1 MQVFALGTNCSGC
14 LGLGDLQ
21 STIEPRRIDV
31 LSGKKIVSLS
41 YGTGPHVVIAT
52 ADGEVYAWGHNGYS
66 QLGNGTTNHGLTP
79 ALVSTNLLNK
89 RVTEVACGSHHTIAL
104 TSDGEVYA
112 WGYNNSG
119 QVGSGSTANQPTPR
133 RVSSCLQSKVVINI
147 ACGQLC
153 SMAVLDNGE
162 IYGWGYNCNGQL
174 GLGNNGNQQTPCRI
188 AALQG
193 VNIVQVACG
202 YAHTLALTD
211 EGFVYAWGANSYGQL
226 GTGNKSNQALP
237 TLINTDKE
245 RMVEVAACHTSHTS
259 AAKTQSGQILMWGQC
274 RGQAVSSPH
283 LTHFSS
289 TDDVFACFAT
299 PAVTWHL
306 LSVDGDDYMT
316 VAQSLKKEFDSPE
329 ISDLKFLVD
338 GKCIYVHKAL
348 LKISFCIPA
357 LCPLAPSGGRSQ
369 AVCTI
374 NMIYGWGYN
383 CNGQLGL
390 GNNGNQQTPCRIA
403 ALQGVNI
410 VQVACG
416 YAHTLALTDEGFV
429 YAWGANSYGQLGT
442 GNKSNQA
449 LPTLINTDKERMV
462 EVAACHTSHTS
473 AAKTQSG
480 QILMWGQCRG
490 QAVSSPHL
498 THFSSTDDVF
508 ACFATPAVTWHLL
521 SVDGDDYMTV
531 AQSLKKEFDSPEI
544 SDLKF
549 LVDGKCIYVHKALL
563 KIRCEHFRTL
573 LNETDEDAIEIN
585 QFSYLVYRAFL
596 EYLYTDTINLP
607 PEDAIGLLDL
617 ATFYRETRLKRL
629 CQETIKRGISEEN
642 AITLLSAAV
651 KYEAKDL
658 EEFCFKF
665 CVNHLTAVTQ
675 TQAFADMDHD
685 LLKNFISK
693 ASRYGAF
700 KN

>member
-1 MQVFALGTNCSGC
+1 TEDQTSRFYSIDSCLSSMLDVGKWPVFALLPPEELRLIRQACVFGSAANEALYVTVNDEVFALGTNCSGC

-31 LSGKKIVSLS
+31 LCGKKIVSLS

-79 ALVSTNLLNK
+79 ALVSTNLLSK

-104 TSDGEVYA
+104 TTDGEVYA

-133 RVSSCLQSKVVINI
+133 RVSSCLQNKVVVNI

-237 TLINTDKE
+237 TPINTDKE
-245 RMVEVAACHTSHTS
+245 RIVEVAACHTSHTS
-259 AAKTQSGQILMWGQC
+259 AAKTQSGQVLMWGQC
-274 RGQAVSSPH
+274 RGQAVASPH

-306 LSVDGDDYMT
+306 LSVDGDDYLT
-316 VAQSLKKEFDSPE
+316 VAQSLKKEFDSPD

-338 GKCIYVHKAL
+338 GKCIH
-348 LKISFCIPA
+348 
-357 LCPLAPSGGRSQ
+357 
-369 AVCTI
+369 
-374 NMIYGWGYN
+374 
-383 CNGQLGL
+383 
-390 GNNGNQQTPCRIA
+390 
-403 ALQGVNI
+403 
-410 VQVACG
+410 
-416 YAHTLALTDEGFV
+416 
-429 YAWGANSYGQLGT
+429 
-442 GNKSNQA
+442 
-449 LPTLINTDKERMV
+449 
-462 EVAACHTSHTS
+462 
-473 AAKTQSG
+473 
-480 QILMWGQCRG
+480 
-490 QAVSSPHL
+490 
-498 THFSSTDDVF
+498 
-508 ACFATPAVTWHLL
+508 
-521 SVDGDDYMTV
+521 
-531 AQSLKKEFDSPEI
+531 
-544 SDLKF
+544 
-549 LVDGKCIYVHKALL
+549 VHKALL

-573 LNETDEDAIEIN
+573 LNETDQDAIEIH

-651 KYEAKDL
+651 KYEARDL

>member
-1 MQVFALGTNCSGC
+1 MLDVGKWPVFALLPPEELRLIRQACVFGSAANEALYVTVNDEVFALGTNCSGC

-31 LSGKKIVSLS
+31 LCGKKIVSLS

-52 ADGEVYAWGHNGYS
+52 ADGEVFAWGHNGYS

-79 ALVSTNLLNK
+79 ALVSTNLLSK
-89 RVTEVACGSHHTIAL
+89 RVTDVACGSHHTIAL
-104 TSDGEVYA
+104 TTDGEVYA

-133 RVSSCLQSKVVINI
+133 RVSSCLQNKVVVNI

-211 EGFVYAWGANSYGQL
+211 EGLVYAWGANSYGQL

-237 TLINTDKE
+237 TLINTEKE

-259 AAKTQSGQILMWGQC
+259 AAKTQSGQVLMWGQC
-274 RGQAVSSPH
+274 RGQAVASPH

-306 LSVDGDDYMT
+306 LSVDGDDYLT

-338 GKCIYVHKAL
+338 GKCIH
-348 LKISFCIPA
+348 
-357 LCPLAPSGGRSQ
+357 
-369 AVCTI
+369 
-374 NMIYGWGYN
+374 
-383 CNGQLGL
+383 
-390 GNNGNQQTPCRIA
+390 
-403 ALQGVNI
+403 
-410 VQVACG
+410 
-416 YAHTLALTDEGFV
+416 
-429 YAWGANSYGQLGT
+429 
-442 GNKSNQA
+442 
-449 LPTLINTDKERMV
+449 
-462 EVAACHTSHTS
+462 
-473 AAKTQSG
+473 
-480 QILMWGQCRG
+480 
-490 QAVSSPHL
+490 
-498 THFSSTDDVF
+498 
-508 ACFATPAVTWHLL
+508 
-521 SVDGDDYMTV
+521 
-531 AQSLKKEFDSPEI
+531 
-544 SDLKF
+544 
-549 LVDGKCIYVHKALL
+549 VHKALL
-563 KIRCEHFRTL
+563 KIRCEHFRAL
-573 LNETDEDAIEIN
+573 LNETEEDAIEIH

-596 EYLYTDTINLP
+596 EYLYTDTISLP
-607 PEDAIGLLDL
+607 PEDAIGKSMLRSTGEHWQESVQDSSDPTVSSVLSSFCAGLLDL
-617 ATFYRETRLKRL
+617 ATFYREMRLKRL

-651 KYEAKDL
+651 KYEARDL

-675 TQAFADMDHD
+675 TQAFANMDHD

>member
-1 MQVFALGTNCSGC
+1 MAGSMLDVGKWPVFALLPPEELRLIRQACVFGSAGNEAIYVTVNDEVFALGTNCSGC
-14 LGLGDLQ
+14 LGLGDVQ
-21 STIEPRRIDV
+21 STIEPRRVDV
-31 LSGKKIVSLS
+31 LCGKKIVSLS

-79 ALVSTNLLNK
+79 AQVSTNLLNK
-89 RVTEVACGSHHTIAL
+89 KVTEVACGSHHTIAR
-104 TSDGEVYA
+104 TTEGEVYA

-133 RVSSCLQSKVVINI
+133 RVSSCLQNKVVVNI

-162 IYGWGYNCNGQL
+162 TYGWGYNCNGQL

-193 VNIVQVACG
+193 INIVQIACG

-211 EGFVYAWGANSYGQL
+211 EGFLYAWGANSYGQL
-226 GTGNKSNQALP
+226 GTGNKSNQAVPVLVSM
-237 TLINTDKE
+237 DKE
-245 RMVEVAACHTSHTS
+245 RLVEVAACHTSHTS
-259 AAKTQSGQILMWGQC
+259 AAKTQSGQVLMWGQC
-274 RGQAVSSPH
+274 RGQAVATPH
-283 LTHFSS
+283 LTHFAS

-306 LSVDGDDYMT
+306 LTVDGDDYLT

-338 GKCIYVHKAL
+338 GKCIH
-348 LKISFCIPA
+348 
-357 LCPLAPSGGRSQ
+357 
-369 AVCTI
+369 
-374 NMIYGWGYN
+374 
-383 CNGQLGL
+383 
-390 GNNGNQQTPCRIA
+390 
-403 ALQGVNI
+403 
-410 VQVACG
+410 
-416 YAHTLALTDEGFV
+416 
-429 YAWGANSYGQLGT
+429 
-442 GNKSNQA
+442 
-449 LPTLINTDKERMV
+449 
-462 EVAACHTSHTS
+462 
-473 AAKTQSG
+473 
-480 QILMWGQCRG
+480 
-490 QAVSSPHL
+490 
-498 THFSSTDDVF
+498 
-508 ACFATPAVTWHLL
+508 
-521 SVDGDDYMTV
+521 
-531 AQSLKKEFDSPEI
+531 
-544 SDLKF
+544 
-549 LVDGKCIYVHKALL
+549 VHKALL
-563 KIRCEHFRTL
+563 KIRCEHFRAL
-573 LNETDEDAIEIN
+573 LNETDEESIEIH

-596 EYLYTDTINLP
+596 EYLYTDTINLQ

-629 CQETIKRGISEEN
+629 CQEAIKRGISEEN

-651 KYEAKDL
+651 KYEARDL

-675 TQAFADMDHD
+675 TQAFAEMDHD

>member
-1 MQVFALGTNCSGC
+1 PHCNVLEKLSVSRHMLESILGPVPGCCLGCCMLDVGKWPVFALLPPEELRLIRQACVFGSAANEALYVTVNDEVFALGTNCSGC

-31 LSGKKIVSLS
+31 LCGKKIVSLS

-52 ADGEVYAWGHNGYS
+52 ADGEVFAWGHNGYS

-79 ALVSTNLLNK
+79 ALVSTNLLSK
-89 RVTEVACGSHHTIAL
+89 RVTDVACGSHHTIAL
-104 TSDGEVYA
+104 TTDGEVYA

-133 RVSSCLQSKVVINI
+133 RVSSCLQNKVVVNI

-211 EGFVYAWGANSYGQL
+211 EGLVYAWGANSYGQL

-237 TLINTDKE
+237 TLINTEKE

-259 AAKTQSGQILMWGQC
+259 AAKTQSGQVLMWGQC
-274 RGQAVSSPH
+274 RGQAVASPH

-306 LSVDGDDYMT
+306 LSVDGDDYLT

-338 GKCIYVHKAL
+338 GKCIH
-348 LKISFCIPA
+348 
-357 LCPLAPSGGRSQ
+357 
-369 AVCTI
+369 
-374 NMIYGWGYN
+374 
-383 CNGQLGL
+383 
-390 GNNGNQQTPCRIA
+390 
-403 ALQGVNI
+403 
-410 VQVACG
+410 
-416 YAHTLALTDEGFV
+416 
-429 YAWGANSYGQLGT
+429 
-442 GNKSNQA
+442 
-449 LPTLINTDKERMV
+449 
-462 EVAACHTSHTS
+462 
-473 AAKTQSG
+473 
-480 QILMWGQCRG
+480 
-490 QAVSSPHL
+490 
-498 THFSSTDDVF
+498 
-508 ACFATPAVTWHLL
+508 
-521 SVDGDDYMTV
+521 
-531 AQSLKKEFDSPEI
+531 
-544 SDLKF
+544 
-549 LVDGKCIYVHKALL
+549 VHKALL
-563 KIRCEHFRTL
+563 KIRCEHFRAL
-573 LNETDEDAIEIN
+573 LNETEEDAIEIH

-596 EYLYTDTINLP
+596 EYLYTDTISLP

-617 ATFYRETRLKRL
+617 ATFYREMRLKRL

-651 KYEAKDL
+651 KYEARDL

-675 TQAFADMDHD
+675 TQAFANMDHD

>member
-1 MQVFALGTNCSGC
+1 MGESDRCAKSSPAHPKDSQSSMLDVGKWPVFALLPPEELRLIRQACVFGTAANEAIYVTVNDEMFALGTNCSGC
-14 LGLGDLQ
+14 LGLGDVQ
-21 STIEPRRIDV
+21 STIEPRRIDS
-31 LSGKKIVSLS
+31 LCGKKIISLS

-52 ADGEVYAWGHNGYS
+52 ADRDNPANGSPIISTVRYRGSAAQGKRREASKVRWAEDGKRSRGVSEESGRRRYVAGAAYTRPRMNTHNNGPREWRVEAMTASEGGVAGGFLTTEGEVYAWGHNGYS
-66 QLGNGTTNHGLTP
+66 QLGNGTTNHGLIP
-79 ALVSTNLLNK
+79 ALVSTNLINK

-104 TSDGEVYA
+104 TTEGEVYA

-133 RVSSCLQSKVVINI
+133 RVSSCLQNKVVVNI

-193 VNIVQVACG
+193 INVVQVACG

-211 EGFVYAWGANSYGQL
+211 EGFVYAWGANAYGQL

-237 TLINTDKE
+237 TLINMDKE

-259 AAKTQSGQILMWGQC
+259 AAKTQSGQVLMWGQC
-274 RGQAVSSPH
+274 RGQAVPFPH
-283 LTHFSS
+283 STHFSS

-299 PAVTWHL
+299 PAVTWRLLTVDTATHL
-306 LSVDGDDYMT
+306 HQYCGVIFSVPT
-316 VAQSLKKEFDSPE
+316 
-329 ISDLKFLVD
+329 
-338 GKCIYVHKAL
+338 AL
-348 LKISFCIPA
+348 
-357 LCPLAPSGGRSQ
+357 G
-369 AVCTI
+369 
-374 NMIYGWGYN
+374 
-383 CNGQLGL
+383 
-390 GNNGNQQTPCRIA
+390 
-403 ALQGVNI
+403 
-410 VQVACG
+410 
-416 YAHTLALTDEGFV
+416 
-429 YAWGANSYGQLGT
+429 
-442 GNKSNQA
+442 
-449 LPTLINTDKERMV
+449 
-462 EVAACHTSHTS
+462 
-473 AAKTQSG
+473 
-480 QILMWGQCRG
+480 
-490 QAVSSPHL
+490 
-498 THFSSTDDVF
+498 
-508 ACFATPAVTWHLL
+508 
-521 SVDGDDYMTV
+521 
-531 AQSLKKEFDSPEI
+531 
-544 SDLKF
+544 
-549 LVDGKCIYVHKALL
+549 
-563 KIRCEHFRTL
+563 RCEHFRAL
-573 LNETDEDAIEIN
+573 LNENDEEAIEIH
-585 QFSYLVYRAFL
+585 QFSYMVYRAFL
-596 EYLYTDTINLP
+596 EYLYTDAINLP

-617 ATFYRETRLKRL
+617 ATYYRETRLKRL

-651 KYEAKDL
+651 KYEARDL

-675 TQAFADMDHD
+675 THAFADMDHD

>member
-1 MQVFALGTNCSGC
+1 MLDVGKWPVFALLPPEELRLIRQACVFGSAANEALYVTVNDEVFALGTNCSGC

-31 LSGKKIVSLS
+31 LCGKKIVSLS
-41 YGTGPHVVIAT
+41 YGTGPHVVVAT
-52 ADGEVYAWGHNGYS
+52 SDGEVFAWGHNGYS

-79 ALVSTNLLNK
+79 ALVSTNLLSK

-104 TSDGEVYA
+104 TTDGEVYA

-133 RVSSCLQSKVVINI
+133 RVSSCLQNKVVVNI

-193 VNIVQVACG
+193 VNIIQVACG

-245 RMVEVAACHTSHTS
+245 RIVEVAACHTSHTS
-259 AAKTQSGQILMWGQC
+259 AAKTQSGQVLMWGQC
-274 RGQAVSSPH
+274 RGQAVASPH

-306 LSVDGDDYMT
+306 LSVDGDDYLT

-338 GKCIYVHKAL
+338 GKCIHVHKAL
-348 LKISFCIPA
+348 LKISAMYSLKNEP
-357 LCPLAPSGGRSQ
+357 
-369 AVCTI
+369 
-374 NMIYGWGYN
+374 
-383 CNGQLGL
+383 
-390 GNNGNQQTPCRIA
+390 
-403 ALQGVNI
+403 
-410 VQVACG
+410 
-416 YAHTLALTDEGFV
+416 E
-429 YAWGANSYGQLGT
+429 
-442 GNKSNQA
+442 
-449 LPTLINTDKERMV
+449 
-462 EVAACHTSHTS
+462 
-473 AAKTQSG
+473 
-480 QILMWGQCRG
+480 
-490 QAVSSPHL
+490 
-498 THFSSTDDVF
+498 THFPSNN
-508 ACFATPAVTWHLL
+508 VT
-521 SVDGDDYMTV
+521 
-531 AQSLKKEFDSPEI
+531 
-544 SDLKF
+544 
-549 LVDGKCIYVHKALL
+549 
-563 KIRCEHFRTL
+563 FRGT
-573 LNETDEDAIEIN
+573 
-585 QFSYLVYRAFL
+585 
-596 EYLYTDTINLP
+596 
-607 PEDAIGLLDL
+607 GLLDL

-651 KYEAKDL
+651 KYEARDL

-675 TQAFADMDHD
+675 TQAFADMDHE

>member
-1 MQVFALGTNCSGC
+1 MFISAGVVIDLQPCILFPLVEESVYVCLSCLLQSSMLDVGKWPVFALLPPEELRLIRQACVFGSAANEALYVTVNDEVFALGTNCSGC
-14 LGLGDLQ
+14 LGLGDMQ
-21 STIEPRRIDV
+21 STIESRRIDV
-31 LSGKKIVSLS
+31 LCGKKIVSLS

-52 ADGEVYAWGHNGYS
+52 AGEVYAWGHNGYS

-79 ALVSTNLLNK
+79 ALVSTNLINK

-104 TSDGEVYA
+104 TTEGEVYA

-133 RVSSCLQSKVVINI
+133 RVSSCLQNKVVVNI

-162 IYGWGYNCNGQL
+162 TYGWGYNCNGQL

-237 TLINTDKE
+237 TLINMDKE

-259 AAKTQSGQILMWGQC
+259 AAKTQSGQVLMWGQC
-274 RGQAVSSPH
+274 RGQAVPYPH
-283 LTHFSS
+283 ITHFSS

-299 PAVTWHL
+299 PAVTWRL
-306 LSVDGDDYMT
+306 LTVDGDDYLT
-316 VAQSLKKEFDSPE
+316 VAQSLKREFDSPE

-338 GKCIYVHKAL
+338 GKCIH
-348 LKISFCIPA
+348 
-357 LCPLAPSGGRSQ
+357 
-369 AVCTI
+369 
-374 NMIYGWGYN
+374 
-383 CNGQLGL
+383 
-390 GNNGNQQTPCRIA
+390 
-403 ALQGVNI
+403 
-410 VQVACG
+410 
-416 YAHTLALTDEGFV
+416 
-429 YAWGANSYGQLGT
+429 
-442 GNKSNQA
+442 
-449 LPTLINTDKERMV
+449 
-462 EVAACHTSHTS
+462 
-473 AAKTQSG
+473 
-480 QILMWGQCRG
+480 
-490 QAVSSPHL
+490 
-498 THFSSTDDVF
+498 
-508 ACFATPAVTWHLL
+508 
-521 SVDGDDYMTV
+521 
-531 AQSLKKEFDSPEI
+531 
-544 SDLKF
+544 
-549 LVDGKCIYVHKALL
+549 VHKALL
-563 KIRCEHFRTL
+563 KIRCEHFRAL
-573 LNETDEDAIEIN
+573 LNETDEEAIEIH

-617 ATFYRETRLKRL
+617 ATYYRETRLKRL

-651 KYEAKDL
+651 KYEARDL
-658 EEFCFKF
+658 EDFCFKF

>member
-1 MQVFALGTNCSGC
+1 MLPLPLKETVKLSSMLDVGKWPVFALLPPEELRLIRQACVFGSAANEALYVTVNDEVFALGTNCSGC

-31 LSGKKIVSLS
+31 LCGKKIVSLS
-41 YGTGPHVVIAT
+41 YGTGPHVAIAT
-52 ADGEVYAWGHNGYS
+52 ADGEVFAWGHNGYS

-79 ALVSTNLLNK
+79 ALVSTNLLSK
-89 RVTEVACGSHHTIAL
+89 RVTEVACGSHHTIAR
-104 TSDGEVYA
+104 TTDGEVYA

-133 RVSSCLQSKVVINI
+133 RVSSCLQNKVVVNV

-211 EGFVYAWGANSYGQL
+211 EGLVYAWGANSYGQL

-237 TLINTDKE
+237 TQINTDKD

-259 AAKTQSGQILMWGQC
+259 AAKTQSGQVLMWGQC
-274 RGQAVSSPH
+274 RGQAVASPH
-283 LTHFSS
+283 VTHFSG

-306 LSVDGDDYMT
+306 LSVDGDDYLT

-329 ISDLKFLVD
+329 ISDMKFLVD
-338 GKCIYVHKAL
+338 GKCIH
-348 LKISFCIPA
+348 
-357 LCPLAPSGGRSQ
+357 
-369 AVCTI
+369 
-374 NMIYGWGYN
+374 
-383 CNGQLGL
+383 
-390 GNNGNQQTPCRIA
+390 
-403 ALQGVNI
+403 
-410 VQVACG
+410 
-416 YAHTLALTDEGFV
+416 
-429 YAWGANSYGQLGT
+429 
-442 GNKSNQA
+442 
-449 LPTLINTDKERMV
+449 
-462 EVAACHTSHTS
+462 
-473 AAKTQSG
+473 
-480 QILMWGQCRG
+480 
-490 QAVSSPHL
+490 
-498 THFSSTDDVF
+498 
-508 ACFATPAVTWHLL
+508 
-521 SVDGDDYMTV
+521 
-531 AQSLKKEFDSPEI
+531 
-544 SDLKF
+544 
-549 LVDGKCIYVHKALL
+549 VHKALL
-563 KIRCEHFRTL
+563 KIRCEHFRSL
-573 LNETDEDAIEIN
+573 LNETDEDSIEVH

-596 EYLYTDTINLP
+596 EYLYTDSINLP

-629 CQETIKRGISEEN
+629 CQETIKRGIAEEN

-651 KYEAKDL
+651 KYEARDL

-675 TQAFADMDHD
+675 TQAFVDMDHD

>member
-1 MQVFALGTNCSGC
+1 MQQHCKFVRRGNKNRFGWLFVFQYKIITFYSSMLDVGKWPVFALLPPEELRLIRQACVFGSAANEALYVTVNDEVFALGTNCSGC

-31 LSGKKIVSLS
+31 LCGKKIVSLS

-79 ALVSTNLLNK
+79 ALVSTNLLSK

-104 TSDGEVYA
+104 TTDGEVYA

-133 RVSSCLQSKVVINI
+133 RVSSCLQNKVVVNI

-237 TLINTDKE
+237 TPINTDKE
-245 RMVEVAACHTSHTS
+245 RIVEVAACHTSHTS
-259 AAKTQSGQILMWGQC
+259 AAKTQSGQVLMWGQC
-274 RGQAVSSPH
+274 RGQAVASPH

-306 LSVDGDDYMT
+306 LSVDGDDYLT
-316 VAQSLKKEFDSPE
+316 VAQSLKKEFDSPD

-338 GKCIYVHKAL
+338 GKCIH
-348 LKISFCIPA
+348 
-357 LCPLAPSGGRSQ
+357 
-369 AVCTI
+369 
-374 NMIYGWGYN
+374 
-383 CNGQLGL
+383 
-390 GNNGNQQTPCRIA
+390 
-403 ALQGVNI
+403 
-410 VQVACG
+410 
-416 YAHTLALTDEGFV
+416 
-429 YAWGANSYGQLGT
+429 
-442 GNKSNQA
+442 
-449 LPTLINTDKERMV
+449 
-462 EVAACHTSHTS
+462 
-473 AAKTQSG
+473 
-480 QILMWGQCRG
+480 
-490 QAVSSPHL
+490 
-498 THFSSTDDVF
+498 
-508 ACFATPAVTWHLL
+508 
-521 SVDGDDYMTV
+521 
-531 AQSLKKEFDSPEI
+531 
-544 SDLKF
+544 
-549 LVDGKCIYVHKALL
+549 VHKALL

-573 LNETDEDAIEIN
+573 LNETDQDAIEIH

-651 KYEAKDL
+651 KYEARDL

>member
-1 MQVFALGTNCSGC
+1 MLDVGKWPVFALLPPEELRLIRQACIFGSAANEALYVTVNDEVFALGTNCSGC

-31 LSGKKIVSLS
+31 LCGKKIVSLS

-52 ADGEVYAWGHNGYS
+52 ADGEVFAWGHNGYS

-79 ALVSTNLLNK
+79 ALVSTNLLTK

-104 TSDGEVYA
+104 TTDGEVYA

-133 RVSSCLQSKVVINI
+133 RVSSCLQNKVVVNI

-162 IYGWGYNCNGQL
+162 VYGWGYNCNGQL

-193 VNIVQVACG
+193 VNIVQVRSV
-202 YAHTLALTD
+202 
-211 EGFVYAWGANSYGQL
+211 FV
-226 GTGNKSNQALP
+226 T
-237 TLINTDKE
+237 

-259 AAKTQSGQILMWGQC
+259 AAKTQSGQVFMWGQC
-274 RGQAVSSPH
+274 RGQAVASPH

-306 LSVDGDDYMT
+306 LSVDGDDYLT

-338 GKCIYVHKAL
+338 GKCIH
-348 LKISFCIPA
+348 
-357 LCPLAPSGGRSQ
+357 
-369 AVCTI
+369 
-374 NMIYGWGYN
+374 
-383 CNGQLGL
+383 
-390 GNNGNQQTPCRIA
+390 
-403 ALQGVNI
+403 
-410 VQVACG
+410 
-416 YAHTLALTDEGFV
+416 
-429 YAWGANSYGQLGT
+429 
-442 GNKSNQA
+442 
-449 LPTLINTDKERMV
+449 
-462 EVAACHTSHTS
+462 
-473 AAKTQSG
+473 
-480 QILMWGQCRG
+480 
-490 QAVSSPHL
+490 
-498 THFSSTDDVF
+498 
-508 ACFATPAVTWHLL
+508 
-521 SVDGDDYMTV
+521 
-531 AQSLKKEFDSPEI
+531 
-544 SDLKF
+544 
-549 LVDGKCIYVHKALL
+549 VHKALL
-563 KIRCEHFRTL
+563 KIRCEHFRAL
-573 LNETDEDAIEIN
+573 LNETDEDAIEIH

-651 KYEAKDL
+651 KYEARDL

>member
-1 MQVFALGTNCSGC
+1 MVIRTRLKRRNCRWNNCQAELSSMLDVGKWPVFALLPPEELRLIRQACVFGSAANEALYVTVNDEVFALGTNCSGC

-31 LSGKKIVSLS
+31 LCGKKIVSLS

-52 ADGEVYAWGHNGYS
+52 ADGEVFAWGHNGYS

-79 ALVSTNLLNK
+79 ALVSTNLINK

-133 RVSSCLQSKVVINI
+133 RVSSCLQNKVVVNI

-193 VNIVQVACG
+193 VSVVQVACG

-237 TLINTDKE
+237 ILINTDKE

-259 AAKTQSGQILMWGQC
+259 AAKTQSGQVLMWGQC

-306 LSVDGDDYMT
+306 LSVDGDDY
-316 VAQSLKKEFDSPE
+316 L
-329 ISDLKFLVD
+329 
-338 GKCIYVHKAL
+338 
-348 LKISFCIPA
+348 
-357 LCPLAPSGGRSQ
+357 
-369 AVCTI
+369 
-374 NMIYGWGYN
+374 
-383 CNGQLGL
+383 
-390 GNNGNQQTPCRIA
+390 
-403 ALQGVNI
+403 
-410 VQVACG
+410 
-416 YAHTLALTDEGFV
+416 
-429 YAWGANSYGQLGT
+429 
-442 GNKSNQA
+442 
-449 LPTLINTDKERMV
+449 
-462 EVAACHTSHTS
+462 
-473 AAKTQSG
+473 
-480 QILMWGQCRG
+480 
-490 QAVSSPHL
+490 
-498 THFSSTDDVF
+498 
-508 ACFATPAVTWHLL
+508 
-521 SVDGDDYMTV
+521 TV

-563 KIRCEHFRTL
+563 KIRCEHFRAL
-573 LNETDEDAIEIN
+573 LNETDEDVIEIH

-596 EYLYTDTINLP
+596 EYLYTDNINLP

-651 KYEAKDL
+651 KYEARDL

>member
-1 MQVFALGTNCSGC
+1 VPATTPLFTLISLIVFLSSMLDVGKWPVFALLPPEELRLIRQACVFGSAANEALYVTVNDEVFALGTNCSGC

-31 LSGKKIVSLS
+31 LCGKKIVSLS

-79 ALVSTNLLNK
+79 ALVSTNLLSK

-104 TSDGEVYA
+104 TTDGEVYA

-133 RVSSCLQSKVVINI
+133 RVSSCLQNKVVVNI

-237 TLINTDKE
+237 TPINTDKE
-245 RMVEVAACHTSHTS
+245 RIVEVAACHTSHTS
-259 AAKTQSGQILMWGQC
+259 AAKTQSGQVLMWGQC
-274 RGQAVSSPH
+274 RGQAVASPH

-306 LSVDGDDYMT
+306 LSVDGDDYLT
-316 VAQSLKKEFDSPE
+316 VAQSLKKEFDSPD

-338 GKCIYVHKAL
+338 GKCIH
-348 LKISFCIPA
+348 
-357 LCPLAPSGGRSQ
+357 
-369 AVCTI
+369 
-374 NMIYGWGYN
+374 
-383 CNGQLGL
+383 
-390 GNNGNQQTPCRIA
+390 
-403 ALQGVNI
+403 
-410 VQVACG
+410 
-416 YAHTLALTDEGFV
+416 
-429 YAWGANSYGQLGT
+429 
-442 GNKSNQA
+442 
-449 LPTLINTDKERMV
+449 
-462 EVAACHTSHTS
+462 
-473 AAKTQSG
+473 
-480 QILMWGQCRG
+480 
-490 QAVSSPHL
+490 
-498 THFSSTDDVF
+498 
-508 ACFATPAVTWHLL
+508 
-521 SVDGDDYMTV
+521 
-531 AQSLKKEFDSPEI
+531 
-544 SDLKF
+544 
-549 LVDGKCIYVHKALL
+549 VHKALL

-573 LNETDEDAIEIN
+573 LNETDQDAIEIH

-651 KYEAKDL
+651 KYEARDL

>member
-1 MQVFALGTNCSGC
+1 YMLYQLLFSGTSVCVTSQSSMLDVGKWPVFALLPPEELRLIRQACVFGSAANEAIYVTVSDEVFALGTNCSGC
-14 LGLGDLQ
+14 LGLGDTQ
-21 STIEPRRIDV
+21 STIEPRRIDI
-31 LSGKKIVSLS
+31 LCGKKIVSLS

-52 ADGEVYAWGHNGYS
+52 ADGEVYSWGHNGYS

-79 ALVSTNLLNK
+79 ALVSTSLIGK

-104 TSDGEVYA
+104 TTEGEVYA

-133 RVSSCLQSKVVINI
+133 RVSSCLQNKVVVNI

-162 IYGWGYNCNGQL
+162 TYGWGYNCNGQL

-193 VNIVQVACG
+193 INIVACG

-211 EGFVYAWGANSYGQL
+211 EGFIYSWGANSYGQL
-226 GTGNKSNQALP
+226 GTGNKSNQAVP
-237 TLINTDKE
+237 TLINMEKE

-259 AAKTQSGQILMWGQC
+259 VAKTQSGQVLMWGQC
-274 RGQAVSSPH
+274 RGQVVAYPH
-283 LTHFSS
+283 LTHFTS

-306 LSVDGDDYMT
+306 LSVDGDDYLT
-316 VAQSLKKEFDSPE
+316 VAQSLKREFDSPE

-338 GKCIYVHKAL
+338 GKCIH
-348 LKISFCIPA
+348 
-357 LCPLAPSGGRSQ
+357 
-369 AVCTI
+369 
-374 NMIYGWGYN
+374 
-383 CNGQLGL
+383 
-390 GNNGNQQTPCRIA
+390 
-403 ALQGVNI
+403 
-410 VQVACG
+410 
-416 YAHTLALTDEGFV
+416 
-429 YAWGANSYGQLGT
+429 
-442 GNKSNQA
+442 
-449 LPTLINTDKERMV
+449 
-462 EVAACHTSHTS
+462 
-473 AAKTQSG
+473 
-480 QILMWGQCRG
+480 
-490 QAVSSPHL
+490 
-498 THFSSTDDVF
+498 
-508 ACFATPAVTWHLL
+508 
-521 SVDGDDYMTV
+521 
-531 AQSLKKEFDSPEI
+531 
-544 SDLKF
+544 
-549 LVDGKCIYVHKALL
+549 VHKALL
-563 KIRCEHFRTL
+563 KIRCEHFRAL
-573 LNETDEDAIEIN
+573 LNETDEETIEIH

-617 ATFYRETRLKRL
+617 STYYRESRLKRL
-629 CQETIKRGISEEN
+629 CQETIKRGITEEN

-651 KYEAKDL
+651 KYEARDL